1 MTDLAEIRSI
11 PCRPSDSIRQVDEPS
26 ELACVFEPQ
35 TQIVRLSRRPDAAIE
50 HELGTALRAG
60 SLGSGGRVVLA
71 VGAAPDAA
79 ALPGLTFCPV
89 LRADIGRLIELYADL
104 MECSSVGLRLEVVD
118 RAMCPRFHVDRVAL
132 RLLVTYRGPATQWL
146 DDAAAD
152 RSRLGAAA
160 GELPD
165 AQSGLIRDPGAV
177 GGARPFDIILLKGCQ
192 WPGNEAR
199 GAIHRS
205 PAVPAEHAPR
215 VLVALDAVWP

>member
-1 MTDLAEIRSI
+1 M
-11 PCRPSDSIRQVDEPS
+11 S
-26 ELACVFEPQ
+26 E
-35 TQIVRLSRRPDAAIE
+35 
-50 HELGTALRAG
+50 
-60 SLGSGGRVVLA
+60 
-71 VGAAPDAA
+71 
-79 ALPGLTFCPV
+79 LPGLPD
-89 LRADIGRLIELYADL
+89 LPGREALADDLAAMTELYCDL
-104 MECSSVGLRLEVVD
+104 LGCDTVGLCLDVVG

-132 RLLVTYRGPATQWL
+132 RLLVTYRGPATEWL

-160 GELPD
+160 GELSD

-177 GGARPFDIILLKGCQ
+177 GGARPFDIVLLKRCQ

-215 VLVALDAVWP
+215 VLVALDVVWP